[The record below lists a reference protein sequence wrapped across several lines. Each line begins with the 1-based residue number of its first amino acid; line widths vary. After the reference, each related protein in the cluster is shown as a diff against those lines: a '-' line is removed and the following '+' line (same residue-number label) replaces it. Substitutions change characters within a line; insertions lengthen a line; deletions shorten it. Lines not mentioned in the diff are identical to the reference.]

1 MRARL
6 IGLILGGA
14 LLGAGCEQ
22 VTSASEAEVEQLPE
36 IVPNLPE
43 VPTLPPPPFPTTY
56 DDESYSVYG
65 LRSRLMKV
73 LDTDLAVTG
82 YIVEIYEPPPCEKRK
97 KEECPKA
104 AAPHLFIADTADQ
117 TDRAEQ
123 LIVVGY
129 ADNQEQLE
137 RARRGRKTTTIS
149 GDVVVPRDL
158 KVGHKI
164 RVKGHFTL
172 ISSGGFN
179 TSNGLVEYASHE
191 TVGKADT
198 AMND

>member
-6 IGLILGGA
+6 FGLMLAAA
-14 LLGAGCEQ
+14 LLGAGCDKIS
-22 VTSASEAEVEQLPE
+22 SASDAKTEAEQLPE

-56 DDESYSVYG
+56 DDDSYSVYG
-65 LRSRLMKV
+65 LRSRMTKL
-73 LDTDLAVTG
+73 LGTDLAVTG
-82 YIVEIYEPPPCEKRK
+82 YIVSIYEPPPCTMRK

-104 AAPHLFIADTADQ
+104 AMPHMFIADAPDQ

-149 GDVVVPRDL
+149 GAVVVPKNL
-158 KVGHKI
+158 EVGTRV

-172 ISSGGFN
+172 MSSGGFN
-179 TSNGLVEYASHE
+179 TSNGLLEYASHE
-191 TVGKADT
+191 TLEKTEAQ
-198 AMND
+198 

>member
-1 MRARL
+1 L
-6 IGLILGGA
+6 IVGGA
-14 LLGAGCEQ
+14 LLGAGCER

-36 IVPNLPE
+36 IVPSLPE

-82 YIVEIYEPPPCEKRK
+82 YIVEIYEPPACEKRN

-117 TDRAEQ
+117 ADRAEQ

-158 KVGHKI
+158 AVGQRI

-179 TSNGLVEYASHE
+179 TSNGLLEYASHE
-191 TVGKADT
+191 TVGKTDA
-198 AMND
+198 AE

>member
-1 MRARL
+1 MGARL
-6 IGLILGGA
+6 LGLIFAGA
-14 LLGAGCEQ
+14 VLSAGCEQ
-22 VTSASEAEVEQLPE
+22 VTSASEPETEAEQLPE

-56 DDESYSVYG
+56 DDDSYSVYG
-65 LRSRLMKV
+65 LRSRLAKV
-73 LDTDLAVTG
+73 LDSDVAVTG
-82 YIVEIYEPPPCEKRK
+82 YVVDIYEPPKCQKKR
-97 KEECPKA
+97 KEECPKVA
-104 AAPHLFIADTADQ
+104 MPHMFIADTADQ

-137 RARRGRKTTTIS
+137 RARRGRRTTTIA
-149 GDVVVPRDL
+149 GGVVVPKDL
-158 KVGHKI
+158 AVGNKV

-179 TSNGLVEYASHE
+179 TSNGLVEYASHD
-191 TVGKADT
+191 TLDT
-198 AMND
+198 ASAK

>member
-1 MRARL
+1 MGARL
-6 IGLILGGA
+6 IGLMMAGV
-14 LLGAGCEQ
+14 LLNAGCEQ
-22 VTSASEAEVEQLPE
+22 AKSATEGEAAAEQLPE

-56 DDESYSVYG
+56 EDDSYSVYG
-65 LRSRLMKV
+65 LRLRPAKL

-82 YIVEIYEPPPCEKRK
+82 YIIEIYEPPPCKKRK
-97 KEECPKA
+97 NEECPKV
-104 AAPHLFIADTADQ
+104 AAPHMFIADTADQ

-123 LIVVGY
+123 LLVVGY

-149 GDVVVPRDL
+149 GAVAVPKDL
-158 KVGHKI
+158 AVGNRI
-164 RVKGHFTL
+164 RATGHFTL

-179 TSNGLVEYASHE
+179 TSNGLLEYASHE
-191 TVGKADT
+191 TLPKPEV
-198 AMND
+198 N